1 MTSSGR
7 CTASRH
13 RDAARRHAPR
23 AKSGLGRLAATN
35 QTVHI
40 ADYAAEAAY
49 AERDHF
55 AVTAVER
62 LGARSNLSVPLL
74 KEGNLIGAISIFR
87 GEVRPFADKQI
98 ELIESFAAQAVI
110 AIENTRLLTELRES
124 LERQTATSEVLQV
137 ISSSPG
143 DLQPVFGKMLEN
155 AIRISGASFGIIHSW
170 DGENLRLL
178 ATHNLPPAFD
188 RARRD
193 APAFKPGPKSGVRR
207 MAATKSVIY
216 IRDLREDE
224 GYLDHPSLQV
234 VSSVEQ
240 GVRTMLI
247 VPMLKESEVVGTF
260 TVYRQEVRPFTDKQI
275 DLVKNFAAQAV
286 IAIENARLFTEL
298 RESLEQQT
306 ATSDVLRVI
315 SSSPGELEPVFNII
329 LKSANRLC
337 EANYGTMYLR
347 EGDGYRAAA
356 RQGHLPETVE
366 RLWWRGNLFQP
377 PPGVPMSR
385 AIAARRPIWSPTW
398 LKSLLF
404 GRQCMDSC
412 RRRSG
417 WHPLDVHRPDA
428 QGR

>member
-1 MTSSGR
+1 M
-7 CTASRH
+7 
-13 RDAARRHAPR
+13 
-23 AKSGLGRLAATN
+23 
-35 QTVHI
+35 
-40 ADYAAEAAY
+40 AD
-49 AERDHF
+49 
-55 AVTAVER
+55 V
-62 LGARSNLSVPLL
+62 
-74 KEGNLIGAISIFR
+74 
-87 GEVRPFADKQI
+87 
-98 ELIESFAAQAVI
+98 
-110 AIENTRLLTELRES
+110 LR
-124 LERQTATSEVLQV
+124 V

-178 ATHNLPPAFD
+178 ATHNLPPALD

-216 IRDLREDE
+216 IQDLREDE
-224 GYLDHPSLQV
+224 GYLDNPSLQI

-286 IAIENARLFTEL
+286 IAIENARLLTEL

-306 ATSDVLRVI
+306 ATSDVLSVI
-315 SSSPGELEPVFNII
+315 SSSPGELEPVFSTMLDNAIRI
-329 LKSANRLC
+329 C
-337 EANYGTMYLR
+337 DANYGKCICAKGWLSC
-347 EGDGYRAAA
+347 AA

-366 RLWWRGNLFQP
+366 RLWWRGDLFQP

-385 AIAARRPIWSPTW
+385 AIAARRPTLVTDLAEEPP
-398 LKSLLF
+398 F